1 LGRLSSTVAA
11 LASAGEAVGVR
22 TAASTAL
29 AAITVARAADPS
41 RPSWAAKDGSRER
54 WLTGEAGGG
63 GGQGGGSRH
72 QGRRG
77 GGGGHLRNE
86 KYLTRGHL
94 ACRGGVMFR
103 RFLPG
108 ARPLSRL
115 FCGRFTARLWL
126 VGTCVVQELV
136 LGGPKAHWQVHCL
149 RHPSRL
155 VLPRQKAAKD
165 KAAG

>member
-1 LGRLSSTVAA
+1 MGGCKGAGVSTRG
-11 LASAGEAVGVR
+11 AGA
-22 TAASTAL
+22 
-29 AAITVARAADPS
+29 
-41 RPSWAAKDGSRER
+41 
-54 WLTGEAGGG
+54 
-63 GGQGGGSRH
+63 
-72 QGRRG
+72 

-103 RFLPG
+103 LFLPG

-136 LGGPKAHWQVHCL
+136 LGGPKAHW
-149 RHPSRL
+149 
-155 VLPRQKAAKD
+155 
-165 KAAG
+165 